1 MITFEREPNSYN
13 HWKFEIDGIKATLN
27 LNVSEDKGIQ
37 PGYELKLNSY
47 DLGVDIE
54 LNDALQR
61 IRFEHPKVKIVVIT
75 SAQDKNFSAGAN
87 IYMLGLSDHPSK
99 VNFCKFT
106 NETRN
111 SFEDSSN
118 NGSIKFLAA
127 INGICAGGGY
137 EIALACDEILLID
150 DHSSTVSLPELPLLG
165 VLPGTG
171 GLTRLVDKRKV
182 RRDVVDLFCT
192 NADGIRGKKALEW
205 GLIDYLEPPSKFSSL
220 IKDRTD
226 RLSQK
231 VNLRNGKKGIKFSSL
246 NKKITK
252 NSINYKNVFVKID
265 RKKNIAELKILG
277 PKNEDLIKQ
286 KDINS
291 QTDDW
296 WPIKVTRELDDAIL
310 MLRTNELDIGV
321 ITITSQGSIENT
333 LKISEFIY
341 ENKDHWLINEI
352 IGFYRRTI
360 SRFDVSSRSLFA
372 HIEEGSCFAGLLLEL
387 VLAADR
393 SYMLNNSLN
402 KEKSNFGPFI
412 SASDINFEG
421 LEMANGQSRI
431 LTRFSGN
438 INLIDLIYSEKN
450 NLLNAEAAFSSGLI
464 TVIPDDLDWAE
475 EIRVSVEER
484 SSFSPDALSGL
495 EANLRFPG
503 KENLSTKIFGRLSAW
518 QNWIFYRPNASGNK
532 GALKLFGSGTRAK
545 FDKKRV

>member
-1 MITFEREPNSYN
+1 MITFERKPNSYN

-118 NGSIKFLAA
+118 SGSIKFLAA

-265 RKKNIAELKILG
+265 RKKKYSRVKNI
-277 PKNEDLIKQ
+277 
-286 KDINS
+286 
-291 QTDDW
+291 
-296 WPIKVTRELDDAIL
+296 
-310 MLRTNELDIGV
+310 
-321 ITITSQGSIENT
+321 
-333 LKISEFIY
+333 
-341 ENKDHWLINEI
+341 
-352 IGFYRRTI
+352 
-360 SRFDVSSRSLFA
+360 RS
-372 HIEEGSCFAGLLLEL
+372 
-387 VLAADR
+387 
-393 SYMLNNSLN
+393 
-402 KEKSNFGPFI
+402 
-412 SASDINFEG
+412 
-421 LEMANGQSRI
+421 
-431 LTRFSGN
+431 
-438 INLIDLIYSEKN
+438 
-450 NLLNAEAAFSSGLI
+450 
-464 TVIPDDLDWAE
+464 
-475 EIRVSVEER
+475 
-484 SSFSPDALSGL
+484 
-495 EANLRFPG
+495 
-503 KENLSTKIFGRLSAW
+503 
-518 QNWIFYRPNASGNK
+518 
-532 GALKLFGSGTRAK
+532 
-545 FDKKRV
+545 KK

>member
-1 MITFEREPNSYN
+1 MITFERKPNSYN

-150 DHSSTVSLPELPLLG
+150 DHSSTVSLPELPQLG

-171 GLTRLVDKRKV
+171 GLTRLVDKRKI

>member
-171 GLTRLVDKRKV
+171 GLTRLVDKRKI

-205 GLIDYLEPPSKFSSL
+205 GLIDYLDPPSKFSSL

>member
-1 MITFEREPNSYN
+1 
-13 HWKFEIDGIKATLN
+13 
-27 LNVSEDKGIQ
+27 
-37 PGYELKLNSY
+37 
-47 DLGVDIE
+47 
-54 LNDALQR
+54 
-61 IRFEHPKVKIVVIT
+61 
-75 SAQDKNFSAGAN
+75 
-87 IYMLGLSDHPSK
+87 MLGLSDHPSK
-99 VNFCKFT
+99 LNFCKFN

-111 SFEDSSN
+111 SFDDSSN

-171 GLTRLVDKRKV
+171 GLTRLVDKRKI

-205 GLIDYLEPPSKFSSL
+205 GLIDYLELPSKFSSL

-387 VLAADR
+387 VLAADS
-393 SYMLNNSLN
+393 SYMLNNYLN
-402 KEKSNFGPFI
+402 KEK
-412 SASDINFEG
+412 
-421 LEMANGQSRI
+421 
-431 LTRFSGN
+431 
-438 INLIDLIYSEKN
+438 
-450 NLLNAEAAFSSGLI
+450 
-464 TVIPDDLDWAE
+464 
-475 EIRVSVEER
+475 
-484 SSFSPDALSGL
+484 
-495 EANLRFPG
+495 
-503 KENLSTKIFGRLSAW
+503 
-518 QNWIFYRPNASGNK
+518 
-532 GALKLFGSGTRAK
+532 
-545 FDKKRV
+545 

>member
-1 MITFEREPNSYN
+1 MITFERKPNSYN

-205 GLIDYLEPPSKFSSL
+205 GLIDYLELPSKFSSL

>member
-1 MITFEREPNSYN
+1 M
-13 HWKFEIDGIKATLN
+13 
-27 LNVSEDKGIQ
+27 
-37 PGYELKLNSY
+37 
-47 DLGVDIE
+47 
-54 LNDALQR
+54 
-61 IRFEHPKVKIVVIT
+61 
-75 SAQDKNFSAGAN
+75 
-87 IYMLGLSDHPSK
+87 
-99 VNFCKFT
+99 
-106 NETRN
+106 
-111 SFEDSSN
+111 
-118 NGSIKFLAA
+118 SIA
-127 INGICAGGGY
+127 
-137 EIALACDEILLID
+137 
-150 DHSSTVSLPELPLLG
+150 S
-165 VLPGTG
+165 
-171 GLTRLVDKRKV
+171 
-182 RRDVVDLFCT
+182 
-192 NADGIRGKKALEW
+192 
-205 GLIDYLEPPSKFSSL
+205 
-220 IKDRTD
+220 
-226 RLSQK
+226 
-231 VNLRNGKKGIKFSSL
+231 
-246 NKKITK
+246 ITK

-450 NLLNAEAAFSSGLI
+450 NLLNAKAAFSSGLI

>member
-192 NADGIRGKKALEW
+192 NADGIRGKKALEL

>member
-106 NETRN
+106 NESRN

-171 GLTRLVDKRKV
+171 GLTRLVDKRKI

>member
-1 MITFEREPNSYN
+1 MITFERKPNSYN

-171 GLTRLVDKRKV
+171 GLTRLVDKRKI

-205 GLIDYLEPPSKFSSL
+205 GLIDYLELPSKFSSL

-393 SYMLNNSLN
+393 SYMLNKSLN

>member
-171 GLTRLVDKRKV
+171 GLTRLVDKRKI

-205 GLIDYLEPPSKFSSL
+205 GLIDYLELPSKFSSL

-252 NSINYKNVFVKID
+252 NSLNYKNVFVKID

>member
-171 GLTRLVDKRKV
+171 GLTRLVDKRKI

-205 GLIDYLEPPSKFSSL
+205 GLIDYLELPSKFSSL

>member
-171 GLTRLVDKRKV
+171 GLTRLVDKRKI

>member
-1 MITFEREPNSYN
+1 MITFERKPNSYN

-205 GLIDYLEPPSKFSSL
+205 GLIDYLDPPSKFSSL

>member
-1 MITFEREPNSYN
+1 MITFERKPNSYN

-171 GLTRLVDKRKV
+171 GLTRLVDKRKI

-252 NSINYKNVFVKID
+252 NSLNYKNVFVKID

>member
-205 GLIDYLEPPSKFSSL
+205 GLIDYLDPPSKFSSL

>member
-137 EIALACDEILLID
+137 EIALACDEIRLID

-171 GLTRLVDKRKV
+171 GLTRLVDKRKI
-182 RRDVVDLFCT
+182 RRAVVDLFCT

-205 GLIDYLEPPSKFSSL
+205 GLIDYLDPPSKFSSL

>member
-1 MITFEREPNSYN
+1 LITFERKPNSYN

-171 GLTRLVDKRKV
+171 GLTRLVDKRKI

>member
-205 GLIDYLEPPSKFSSL
+205 GLIDYLDPPSKFSSL

-438 INLIDLIYSEKN
+438 MNLIDLIYSDKN